1 MPGIASARVVDNT
14 VHANITR
21 GGPTLSDV
29 ITHADHNGFEIT
41 DVGVKETTLETVFID
56 LTGRDLRE

>member
-1 MPGIASARVVDNT
+1 MYAYVS
-14 VHANITR
+14 H

-29 ITHADHNGFEIT
+29 ITHADRQGFAIT
-41 DVGVKETTLETVFID
+41 DVGVKETTLETVFIN